1 MQNKRVNCYQCKHFY
16 VTWDPKF
23 PRGCRAFAFKSASLP
38 FVVVIET
45 EKERIQSFPEN
56 ILYIQGD
63 ATEDKVLIE
72 AGIERCGTKE
82 QLAMFEKEAVL

>member
-1 MQNKRVNCYQCKHFY
+1 MRSKAQVCLLSSLLK
-16 VTWDPKF
+16 PK
-23 PRGCRAFAFKSASLP
+23 
-38 FVVVIET
+38 
-45 EKERIQSFPEN
+45 KERIQSFPEN